1 MPSSSPIVGFSLLLV
16 LIAQCV
22 FVQGFDPFATD
33 SLNSKFDAASK
44 ASIKCCV
51 KEAHLSMECAK
62 SVCRYFGDKNYPDK
76 CTVPIMHNFNQMVA
90 CFGAHSDNRACCKRK
105 GVKAPCLDL
114 CNGKNPDYLPDP
126 AYVPCTFPGKVDTA
140 IQQCNHDAWKRG

>member
-16 LIAQCV
+16 LIAQNV
-22 FVQGFDPFATD
+22 FVQGFGL
-33 SLNSKFDAASK
+33 LNSKIDAASK

-62 SVCRYFGDKNYPDK
+62 S
-76 CTVPIMHNFNQMVA
+76 
-90 CFGAHSDNRACCKRK
+90 ACCKRK

-126 AYVPCTFPGKVDTA
+126 AYVPCTFPGKVDNA
-140 IQQCNHDAWKRG
+140 IQKCNHDAWKRG